1 MKSKKRKQRTPEKF
15 QVRSAEVLAAET
27 PQTIR
32 PMNAAHNHS
41 LFFAPNNNSKDFGAV
56 LREVQEYIS
65 SKYSTLILDGG
76 KDEVK
81 TQIKRYISKYLMDCR
96 IAVKG
101 MTDQQLIDALYTEMA

>member
-15 QVRSAEVLAAET
+15 QVRNAEVLAAES

-32 PMNAAHNHS
+32 PMNAVHNHS
-41 LFFAPNNNSKDFGAV
+41 LFFAPNNSPRDFGAV

-101 MTDQQLIDALYTEMA
+101 MTDQQLVDAL